1 MTTPSQRRK
10 QQRRRRVASLEAA
23 LLSLDRSRGPLFR
36 EMDQIEGSRRNSKGQ
51 RPHLSCTKKFNRM
64 RITDLEAIDIARA
77 FREKPHLRGKL
88 PEVYARLAKALHGLR
103 DSEDPQA
110 FDCPLLEGKKCMV
123 HHVAKPIA
131 CLAWNPGRDYS
142 NEGWHSF
149 SRRDKLNTE
158 LFADRWALKAIPLQ
172 LSRYLEG
179 EDRTVEGKCGSTLR
193 KEAMRRGEI
202 HSSADRQPA
211 AEKAPRRVSRRGIR
225 GAARFEESDQKP
237 RSSKR
242 GKEGAKGPRSRKTN
256 TSTSNRRRG
265 DGPSAGDRRAQRAS
279 SRSRRRAGGGTSRSS
294 RRRP

>member
-36 EMDQIEGSRRNSKGQ
+36 EMERIDSSRRHSRGHK
-51 RPHLSCTKKFNRM
+51 PHLSCTKKFNRI

-123 HHVAKPIA
+123 HHIAKPIA

-158 LFADRWALKAIPLQ
+158 LFTDQWELKAIPLQ

-202 HSSADRQPA
+202 HSSADRQST
-211 AEKAPRRVSRRGIR
+211 AEKTPRRVSRRGTR
-225 GAARFEESDQKP
+225 GAARFEDPERKP
-237 RSSKR
+237 RTTKR
-242 GKEGAKGPRSRKTN
+242 GKEGSNGPRSRKASI
-256 TSTSNRRRG
+256 STRSRRGG
-265 DGPSAGDRRAQRAS
+265 DGPSAGDRRAQRSS
-279 SRSRRRAGGGTSRSS
+279 SRSRRRTGGASARSS